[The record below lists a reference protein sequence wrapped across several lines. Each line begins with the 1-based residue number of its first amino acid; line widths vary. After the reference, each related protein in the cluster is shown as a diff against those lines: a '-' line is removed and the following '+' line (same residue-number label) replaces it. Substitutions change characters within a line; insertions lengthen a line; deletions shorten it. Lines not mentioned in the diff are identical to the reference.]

1 MNADLNIQRITGGLA
16 RKRFIEL
23 PFALYRDDPHWVP
36 PLNRDQEKI
45 LCGGTA
51 FFANAE
57 MNLFLALRGNEVVG
71 RIAAIHN
78 RAHLAAHGDGV
89 GFFGFF
95 ECAPGDAQAAGGL
108 LKAAE
113 DFLRSRGLATVR
125 GPVNPSMNSACGL
138 LVEGFDSPP
147 MILMPHN
154 PPYYGPMLES
164 LGLAKCKDLYAY
176 AISSDIVGAGTPA
189 LDRLL
194 RLTEAVR
201 RRCPEVTLRTLNMR
215 DYEREVLRFI
225 GIFEEARRNNWGYVP
240 LTREEILQSAREMKR
255 IIDPELIILA
265 EAGGQPAGALLALPN
280 VNRAM
285 AVLKG
290 RLGPVGLLRFMC
302 RMRRIDDMR
311 VIGVAALEKYRRK
324 GITGLL
330 FGQVIL
336 NGLKRGIRLAEA
348 SWVLEDN
355 FNSNQTIQGAFNPR
369 RYKTYRIYEKSL
381 LVT

>member
-1 MNADLNIQRITGGLA
+1 
-16 RKRFIEL
+16 
-23 PFALYRDDPHWVP
+23 
-36 PLNRDQEKI
+36 
-45 LCGGTA
+45 
-51 FFANAE
+51 
-57 MNLFLALRGNEVVG
+57 
-71 RIAAIHN
+71 
-78 RAHLAAHGDGV
+78 
-89 GFFGFF
+89 
-95 ECAPGDAQAAGGL
+95 
-108 LKAAE
+108 
-113 DFLRSRGLATVR
+113 
-125 GPVNPSMNSACGL
+125 
-138 LVEGFDSPP
+138 
-147 MILMPHN
+147 
-154 PPYYGPMLES
+154 
-164 LGLAKCKDLYAY
+164 
-176 AISSDIVGAGTPA
+176 
-189 LDRLL
+189 
-194 RLTEAVR
+194 
-201 RRCPEVTLRTLNMR
+201 
-215 DYEREVLRFI
+215 
-225 GIFEEARRNNWGYVP
+225 
-240 LTREEILQSAREMKR
+240 MKR